1 MLATRTPIEK
11 TDRTI
16 DRTTD
21 RTIYRKP
28 LPTYRLNL
36 MRAGYLV
43 MGVGLAIV
51 RWPSLLHAA
60 SLPPF
65 EGVVVAMLTA
75 MSLLA
80 FLGLRYPTK
89 MLPVLV
95 FESAWKVLW
104 LALVALPHL
113 IAQDVDAPTEKLLSS
128 IVWVVIILAVT
139 PWDYVWRSY
148 VTAPGERLRRKA

>member
-1 MLATRTPIEK
+1 MLATQTAIA
-11 TDRTI
+11 TT

-21 RTIYRKP
+21 RKP

-36 MRAGYLV
+36 MRVGYLV
-43 MGVGLAIV
+43 MGVGLAV
-51 RWPSLLHAA
+51 FRWPSLLHAA

-65 EGVVVAMLTA
+65 EGAVVALLTA

-80 FLGLRYPTK
+80 FLGLRHPTK

-95 FESAWKVLW
+95 FESMWKVLW

-113 IAQDVDAPTEKLLSS
+113 IAQDIDGPTEKLLSS

-139 PWDYVWRSY
+139 PWDYVWRNY